1 VWCSASK
8 KRKARGYDVRG
19 SPSPSKKSRPCDA
32 ASDNDIIEKSDSASS
47 DESED
52 GDSDNES
59 EVSEFKPEDENDGDE
74 GQEDDDSLVGSLDS
88 NDEALAEETQQYSLY
103 VGYWEDIAHVVDFQV
118 RSKSSIE

>member
-19 SPSPSKKSRPCDA
+19 SPSPSPSKKSRPCDA
-32 ASDNDIIEKSDSASS
+32 ADIEKSDSASS

-52 GDSDNES
+52 GVSDKEA
-59 EVSEFKPEDENDGDE
+59 EEDGEFIPDAE
-74 GQEDDDSLVGSLDS
+74 GTDAQDDSSEESYDP
-88 NDEALAEETQQYSLY
+88 NDEALVEETQQYSLY
-103 VGYWEDIAHVVDFQV
+103 VGYWEDISHVVDFQV

>member
-32 ASDNDIIEKSDSASS
+32 ADIEKSDSASS

-52 GDSDNES
+52 GVSDKEA
-59 EVSEFKPEDENDGDE
+59 EEDGEFIPDAE
-74 GQEDDDSLVGSLDS
+74 GTDAQDDSSEESYDP
-88 NDEALAEETQQYSLY
+88 NDEALVEETQQYSLY
-103 VGYWEDIAHVVDFQV
+103 VGYWEDISHVVDFQV

>member
-1 VWCSASK
+1 MWCSASK

-32 ASDNDIIEKSDSASS
+32 ADIEKSDSASS

-52 GDSDNES
+52 GVSDKEA
-59 EVSEFKPEDENDGDE
+59 EEDGEFIPDAE
-74 GQEDDDSLVGSLDS
+74 GTDAQDDSSEESYDP
-88 NDEALAEETQQYSLY
+88 NDEALVEETQQYSLY
-103 VGYWEDIAHVVDFQV
+103 VGYWEDISHVVDFQV